1 MNNRRN
7 EEDKKVIL
15 TIKSLIDHC
24 NYVYEKSIVF
34 KNKDNFLAA
43 DEMYRDGCT
52 FNLGH
57 IGEQSN
63 DIPKTLR
70 DKYNHIPWKNIIGQR
85 NILFH
90 HYGKIRYDKVWDSIV
105 DNIPEYRD
113 ELIQILLNEYHITY
127 PNSESYESEKKVLIQ
142 NQIEEALKKQSVK

>member
-1 MNNRRN
+1 MCM
-7 EEDKKVIL
+7 KKVSFLRIK
-15 TIKSLIDHC
+15 TI
-24 NYVYEKSIVF
+24 
-34 KNKDNFLAA
+34 FLAA

-90 HYGKIRYDKVWDSIV
+90 HYGKIRYDKV
-105 DNIPEYRD
+105 
-113 ELIQILLNEYHITY
+113 
-127 PNSESYESEKKVLIQ
+127 LIQ